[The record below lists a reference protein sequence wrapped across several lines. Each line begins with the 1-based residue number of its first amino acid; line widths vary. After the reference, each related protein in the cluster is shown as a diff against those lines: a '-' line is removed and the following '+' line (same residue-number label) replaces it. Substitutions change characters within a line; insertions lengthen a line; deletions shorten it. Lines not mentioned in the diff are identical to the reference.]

1 MNKKYL
7 LLSCLATIG
16 VVASA
21 VISSYGTVTG
31 YATVSQS
38 MRIDLMGSS
47 NDLNF
52 TQSAK
57 QGEIAYS
64 PQIKLDNSASA
75 NMSVNITALISPDS
89 AGGADDVALSFVNE
103 FKNETLQ
110 NPVLVATSD
119 LKFYLKEE
127 FAPNAN
133 IGNYSFIIEIV
144 PA

>member
-52 TQSAK
+52 TENAK
-57 QGEIAYS
+57 QGEIVYS

-75 NMSVNITALISPDS
+75 NMSVNITAQISPES
-89 AGGADDVALSFVNE
+89 AGGEEDVALSFVNE

-110 NPVLVATSD
+110 NPVLVTTSD
-119 LKFYLKEE
+119 LKFYLMEE